1 MEKDNIQK
9 HLLNI
14 GRQLIQEKGTD
25 ALTVRKLSE
34 ASGCSVGAIYNQ
46 FSNMDKF
53 IMYQNYMT
61 LKTLSKNLAQVKR
74 TSDPYFDI
82 NNMLQVFVEYVLKN
96 KNLWYL
102 LYRFHLHSEQQN
114 FSFFYLRQIVKILR
128 QINAPIAEIVPQM
141 ERPERMLSTQVLW
154 LTMFALSALL
164 TKNMIDSLAKVNKNS
179 ICQILLNTYIAGLTV
194 LEQKE

>member
-1 MEKDNIQK
+1 MEKDDLKK

-14 GRQLIQEKGTD
+14 GRQLVQEKGTD

-61 LKTLSKNLAQVKR
+61 LKTLSKILMQVKCS
-74 TSDPYFDI
+74 SDPYMNI
-82 NNMLQVFVEYVLKN
+82 NNMLNVFVEYVLKN

-102 LYRFHLHSEQQN
+102 LYRSHLHGEKQT

-128 QINAPIAEIVPQM
+128 QINTPITEIVPQM
-141 ERPERMLSTQVLW
+141 ERPERVLSTQVLW
-154 LTMFALSALL
+154 LTLFALSAFL
-164 TKNMIDSLAKVNKNS
+164 TKDVLDPLAKINKHTV
-179 ICQILLNTYIAGLTV
+179 CQILLNTYIAGLTV